1 MALPSLA
8 QRVLGW
14 HAEHGRHDLPWQH
27 PRTPYR
33 VWLSEVMLQQTTVSA
48 VIPYFQRFVQRFP
61 DLQSLAA
68 APLDEVLSLWQGLG
82 YYARA
87 RNLHACARRIQR
99 EYDGEFPANRQALE
113 ALPGIGRSTAA
124 AICAQAFGMPEAIL
138 DANVKR
144 LFSRHSAEPEW
155 PGKTAAQK
163 RLWDYA
169 EAHLPQQNLA
179 DYTQGLMDLGAQ
191 VCTPKQPD
199 CAACPLCQDCLA
211 RERELTEAIPAKAPR
226 KSRSRRQRH
235 CLMWL
240 SRRPADQALWLERRP
255 PSGLWGGLWC
265 PPHSEL
271 LEVPPPTRDHALKIK
286 HVFSHFDLHIY
297 VMLEPPPSTPV
308 QGVGEELEGRWVS
321 PQNID
326 QYGLPTAVHRILE
339 KLNHD

>member
-1 MALPSLA
+1 MAPPSLA

-14 HAEHGRHDLPWQH
+14 QATHGRHDLPWQH

-48 VIPYFQRFVQRFP
+48 VIPYFKRFVARFP
-61 DLQSLAA
+61 DVGPLAA

-87 RNLHACARRIQR
+87 RNLHACAQRIQ
-99 EYDGEFPANRQALE
+99 EDYGGEFPANREALE

-124 AICAQAFGMPEAIL
+124 AICAQAFGLPEAIL

-144 LFSRHSAEPEW
+144 VFSRHSAEQEW

-163 RLWDYA
+163 RLWSYA
-169 EAHLPQQNLA
+169 ESHLPSVRLP
-179 DYTQGLMDLGAQ
+179 DYTQGLMDLGATI
-191 VCTPKQPD
+191 CIPKQPRCGECPIADD
-199 CAACPLCQDCLA
+199 CQALRQGLVESLP
-211 RERELTEAIPAKAPR
+211 IKAPR
-226 KSRSRRQRH
+226 KNRSRRQRY

-240 SRRPADQALWLERRP
+240 SRRPKDQAIWLERRP

-271 LEVPPPTRDHALKIK
+271 LEAQPPTQDHALKIK
-286 HVFSHFDLHIY
+286 HVFTHFDLHIY
-297 VMLEPPPSTPV
+297 VMLDEPPQPTAN
-308 QGVGEELEGRWVS
+308 GVAEELEARWVT
-321 PQNID
+321 PQNMG

-339 KLNHD
+339 KLSND